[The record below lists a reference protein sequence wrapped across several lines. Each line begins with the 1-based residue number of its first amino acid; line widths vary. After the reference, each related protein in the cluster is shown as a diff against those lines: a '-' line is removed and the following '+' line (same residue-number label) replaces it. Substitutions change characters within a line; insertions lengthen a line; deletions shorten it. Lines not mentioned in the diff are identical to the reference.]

1 MKKVI
6 RCGTLFTAAQQGIL
20 KDVAVTVEDNRIVS
34 ILPSAQA
41 DTAGAEIIDLSGKFV
56 MPGLIDAHLHITMDG
71 APNSTALMHVTTT
84 GDYCI
89 EGILN
94 AKRNLMAGFTTI
106 RDECAAD
113 FVDVAIKKAINQG
126 RIDGPR
132 MMVSGPGLSATGGH
146 GDDHYRP
153 GLDVGSGMAI
163 ICNSPDECRKAVRY
177 VFKHGADQVKIMGT
191 GGVMSLGDEPGAP
204 EFTYEEL
211 KAALDIANSRGRISS
226 VHAHG
231 AEGIKNAI
239 RAGIHS
245 VEHGMLMDDE
255 CIDMMVEYG
264 VYLVPTIIAAVGIV
278 ENGVAA
284 GIHPENVAKAELCL
298 KNHNDNLKKC
308 RAKGVKICFGTDAG
322 TPFNFHGKQA
332 REFELMVKAGYTPE
346 EVLIAG
352 TRTNAEMM
360 KMDSQIGSIEPGKLA
375 DIVAFD
381 ESPLENISIMQ
392 HVSFV
397 MKDGKVYK
405 A

>member
-6 RCGTLFTAAQQGIL
+6 KCGTLFTSTSQGIL
-20 KDVAVTVEDNRIVS
+20 KDVSIVIEDNKIEAVV
-34 ILPSAQA
+34 PSSQV
-41 DTAGAEIIDLSGKFV
+41 GKMEAEIIDLSDKFV
-56 MPGLIDAHLHITMDG
+56 MPGLIDAHCHVVMDG
-71 APNSTALMHVTTT
+71 AANSTALMHITTD

-89 EGILN
+89 EGVLN

-106 RDECAAD
+106 RDECGVN

-132 MMVSGPGLSATGGH
+132 MLVSGMALSATGGH

-153 GLDVGSGMAI
+153 GMGNGTGMAL
-163 ICNSPDECRKAVRY
+163 ICNSPDECRKAARY
-177 VFKHGADQVKIMGT
+177 TFKHGADQIKIMGT
-191 GGVMSLGDEPGAP
+191 GGVMSMGDEPGAP

-239 RAGIHS
+239 RAGIRS

-278 ENGVAA
+278 EKGVAS

-322 TPFNFHGKQA
+322 TPFNFHGEQT
-332 REFELMVKAGYTPE
+332 REFELMVNAGYTPE
-346 EVLIAG
+346 EVLIAA

-360 KMDSQIGSIEPGKLA
+360 KMDSQIGTVEAGKFA

-381 ESPLENISIMQ
+381 ESPLENIKIMNA
-392 HVSFV
+392 VSFI

>member
-6 RCGTLFTAAQQGIL
+6 KCGTLFTSTEQGIL
-20 KDVAVTVEDNRIVS
+20 KDVAVVIEDNMIEA
-34 ILPSAQA
+34 IIPN
-41 DTAGAEIIDLSGKFV
+41 AEAEGLDAAVIDLSDKFV
-56 MPGLIDAHLHITMDG
+56 MPGLIDAHLHVTMDG
-71 APNSTALMHVTTT
+71 APNSTALMHITTD

-89 EGILN
+89 EGIIN

-106 RDECAAD
+106 RDECAFN
-113 FVDVAIKKAINQG
+113 FVDVAIKKAINKG
-126 RIDGPR
+126 RLEGPR
-132 MMVSGPGLSATGGH
+132 MLVSGMALSATGGH

-153 GLDVGSGMAI
+153 GMETGTGMAF
-163 ICNSPDECRKAVRY
+163 ICNSEDECRKAARMN
-177 VFKHGADQVKIMGT
+177 FKHGADQIKIMGT
-191 GGVMSLGDEPGAP
+191 GGVMSMGDEPGAP

-231 AEGIKNAI
+231 AVGIKNAI
-239 RAGIHS
+239 RAGIRS

-264 VYLVPTIIAAVGIV
+264 VYLVPTIIAALGIV

-284 GIHPENVAKAELCL
+284 GIHPENVAKAEMCL

-322 TPFNFHGKQA
+322 TPFNFHGKQT
-332 REFELMVKAGYTPE
+332 REFELMVDAGFTPE
-346 EVLIAG
+346 EVLLAA

-360 KMDSQIGSIEPGKLA
+360 KMDSQIGSIEAGKFA

-381 ESPLENISIMQ
+381 ESPLENIKVMNA
-392 HVSFV
+392 VSFI